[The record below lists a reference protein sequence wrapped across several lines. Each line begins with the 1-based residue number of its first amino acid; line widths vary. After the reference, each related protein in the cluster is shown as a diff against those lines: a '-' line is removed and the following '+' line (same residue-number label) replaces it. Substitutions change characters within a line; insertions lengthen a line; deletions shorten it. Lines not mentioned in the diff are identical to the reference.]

1 MWARRINSIPRMG
14 KYLSEREPRRG
25 RQRQNNRVQCA
36 HCPPPSREEEAVV
49 CARET
54 GMASSGAE
62 ATAAAAPPAPAEGSV
77 IAIHSL
83 DEWSIQIEEANS
95 AKKLVVIDFTATWCG
110 PCRIIAPVFADLAKK
125 YPNVVFLKA
134 IAEQF
139 SVEAMPT
146 FLFMKEGDV
155 KDRVVGAVKDELA
168 KKLELHMAQ

>member
-1 MWARRINSIPRMG
+1 
-14 KYLSEREPRRG
+14 
-25 RQRQNNRVQCA
+25 
-36 HCPPPSREEEAVV
+36 
-49 CARET
+49 
-54 GMASSGAE
+54 MASSGAE

-125 YPNVVFLKA
+125 YPNVVFLKVDVDELKA

>member
-1 MWARRINSIPRMG
+1 RRQI
-14 KYLSEREPRRG
+14 
-25 RQRQNNRVQCA
+25 NRVQCA
-36 HCPPPSREEEAVV
+36 QPSCEKEAVV

-62 ATAAAAPPAPAEGSV
+62 ATAAAAPAPAVPVEGSV

-95 AKKLVVIDFTATWCG
+95 AKKLVVIDFTASWCG
-110 PCRIIAPVFADLAKK
+110 PCRIIAPIFADLAKK
-125 YPNVVFLKA
+125 NPNVVFLKVDVDELKA

-155 KDRVVGAVKDELA
+155 KDRVVGAVKEELT
-168 KKLELHMAQ
+168 KKLEFHSNNAITK

>member
-1 MWARRINSIPRMG
+1 
-14 KYLSEREPRRG
+14 
-25 RQRQNNRVQCA
+25 
-36 HCPPPSREEEAVV
+36 
-49 CARET
+49 
-54 GMASSGAE
+54 MASSGAE

-125 YPNVVFLKA
+125 NPNVVFLKVDVDELKA

-155 KDRVVGAVKDELA
+155 KDRVVGAVKEELA
-168 KKLELHMAQ
+168 KKLELHMAL